1 MSPQNKVLLK
11 ILFRLKIHFQDY
23 KNWSWLKR
31 FKNKQ
36 TNKQTLKTRLL
47 RTKKESIVLLKVY
60 HGIMHRL
67 TCYF

>member
-36 TNKQTLKTRLL
+36 TNKHSKQGYCEQKKKALYYLKFITA
-47 RTKKESIVLLKVY
+47 
-60 HGIMHRL
+60 
-67 TCYF
+67 